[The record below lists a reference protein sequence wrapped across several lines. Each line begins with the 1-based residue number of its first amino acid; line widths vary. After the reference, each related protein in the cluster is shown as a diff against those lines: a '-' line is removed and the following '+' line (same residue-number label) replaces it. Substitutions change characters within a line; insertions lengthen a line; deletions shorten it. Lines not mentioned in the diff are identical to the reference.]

1 VYEDG
6 EPDPAANYFTL
17 NDITPSTIPAVRKLI
32 SDVMLDIPYY
42 MSQHHPTIIKTVIS
56 QANCIYRLWCKNNPG
71 FERTGRV
78 HLVAHSLGSA
88 MALDILSK
96 QPTKLPKELSPSKS
110 HMCER
115 FLFDTKCLFLV
126 GSPAGFFL
134 LLNRSR
140 CAPVQ

>member
-1 VYEDG
+1 VCEDG
-6 EPDPAANYFTL
+6 KPDLAVNHFTL
-17 NDITPSTIPAVRKLI
+17 ADITPCTIPAVRNLI
-32 SDVMLDIPYY
+32 GDVMLDIPYY
-42 MSQHHPTIIKTVIS
+42 MSQHHSTIIKTVIG
-56 QANCIYRLWCKNNPG
+56 QANHIYRLWCKNNPG
-71 FERTGRV
+71 FEMTGRV

-96 QPTKLPKELSPSKS
+96 QPTKLPRELSPSKS
-110 HMCER
+110 DMCER

-140 CAPVQ
+140 RTPVW